1 MKKRILSAFLAFIM
15 VFAMAAPLVR
25 AAEVQEQPKGS
36 VTGTLSKE
44 QLQEAKPDK
53 TDINIYK
60 LKADNYNSGAPWLHN
75 GGAIDPKDYTKLGT
89 NVSGLAGVRFTVYKM
104 KPSGASQKYTKA
116 DYDQLDTMV
125 KDRANY
131 ATAQQV
137 NQTNKFEIVTASDD
151 NKLDSSANN
160 QTKATDSKGLT
171 TVSLPDGIYWVIET
185 ERPSDV
191 TGSIAVPFGITLPLT
206 NSVDVDNVKAGTQ
219 YLKNVNVYPKNLTK
233 KDKIDKAFGNPN
245 DLTLEDKAKLDS
257 KKLAELQKQWDANYG
272 PKVDE
277 YTRNKAAIDA
287 RIGSEVPFQSV
298 TVLSQGK
305 RFKNISWSDMMT
317 DGLEYVKNSLKITAK
332 FTVDQEQ
339 TEVVTNQLKITDQ
352 GTYGFDVENK
362 DDDNNAFIK
371 KLNTWLEKGDVT
383 ITFDYKAK
391 VTKLNVVDS
400 PESNTISFTP
410 NKPNHNNNFETP
422 QEGNIKVEKTW
433 AEGTEVPTNVLVT
446 YNLIE
451 NDGENKKVVATVTL
465 KNNGVGEGAI
475 QSKSLNKDMTVTAD
489 GDYKV
494 TFKGL
499 DDKKTYTVE
508 EFADGYKP
516 EYLVKS
522 LDGQINIK
530 NHFNPGSITPTP
542 PQVVTGGKKFVK
554 VDQQDPTKRLAG
566 AEFVVKK
573 DDEYLVIKDDKTKL
587 EDNEEYKKAKESY
600 EKAIDAMNAALAKG
614 EISST
619 NKVEY
624 DDKSFEEKDLALKE
638 IKKLEKARN
647 EAFEKLNYTYSWGTK
662 DDAYRF
668 VSNADGQFEVKGLA
682 YGTYNLEEIKAPAG
696 YAKIEQPIQ
705 FEINENS
712 YKDNSGDI
720 AYKLDEGNNDATKVN
735 NRKLSIP
742 QTGGIGTII
751 FTVAGLIIMG
761 GAIYALKKNNQEV
774 EA

>member
-1 MKKRILSAFLAFIM
+1 MKKRIISAFLAFIM
-15 VFAMAAPLVR
+15 VFAMVVPLVR

-36 VTGTLSKE
+36 VTGTLSKD
-44 QLQEAKPDK
+44 QLQESKPDK

-104 KPSGASQKYTKA
+104 KPSGYNQKYTDE
-116 DYDQLDTMV
+116 DYKKLDEMI
-125 KDRANY
+125 KDRSKY

-137 NQTNKFEIVTASDD
+137 NETKKFEIVTASND

-160 QTKATDSKGLT
+160 QTKATDSQGLT

-191 TGSIAVPFGITLPLT
+191 TDSIAVPFGITLPLT

-245 DLTLEDKAKLDS
+245 DLSPEDKAKLDS
-257 KKLAELQKQWDANYG
+257 KKLAELQNQWDANYG

-305 RFKNISWSDMMT
+305 KFKDISWSDMMT
-317 DGLEYVKNSLKITAK
+317 DGLEYVNNSLVIKATYKGDGSPATITNELKITP
-332 FTVDQEQ
+332 
-339 TEVVTNQLKITDQ
+339 Q

-362 DDDNNAFIK
+362 DDDNNAFIN
-371 KLNTWLEKGDVT
+371 KLNAWLEKGDVT

-391 VTKLNVVDS
+391 VTKFNVVDS

-422 QEGNIKVEKTW
+422 QNGNIKVEKTW
-433 AEGTEVPTNVLVT
+433 SDEKVPTNVLVT

-451 NDGENKKVVATVTL
+451 NDSQNKKVVATVTL
-465 KNNGVGEGAI
+465 KNNGSGDEAI

-554 VDQQDPTKRLAG
+554 VDQQDQNKRLAG

-573 DDEYLVIKDDKTKL
+573 DNEYLVIKDDRTKL
-587 EDNEEYKKAKESY
+587 EDNQEYKNAKDAY

-624 DDKSFEEKDLALKE
+624 DGKSFDKKDSALEE
-638 IKKLEKARN
+638 IRKLEKARN
-647 EAFEKLNYTYSWGTK
+647 EAFEKLNYAYSWGTK

-682 YGTYNLEEIKAPAG
+682 YGTYNLEETKAPAG
-696 YAKIEQPIQ
+696 YAKFEQPIQ

-720 AYKLDEGNNDATKVN
+720 AYKLNEANNDATKVN